1 MRTLS
6 RLTSKRPRR
15 PNKTGKV
22 IPFPDLDARGVE
34 DLINR
39 SRMSTENRQIARLY
53 LIEGK
58 NLVEIGVDDLVRL
71 DRSTV
76 GKHIRREILPELER
90 VRNIG

>member
-1 MRTLS
+1 M
-6 RLTSKRPRR
+6 TSKRPRR

-22 IPFPDLDARGVE
+22 IPFPDLDARVVE

-76 GKHIRREILPELER
+76 GKHIRRDILPELER

>member
-1 MRTLS
+1 M
-6 RLTSKRPRR
+6 TSKRPRR

-76 GKHIRREILPELER
+76 GKHIRRDILPELER

>member
-1 MRTLS
+1 MLS
-6 RLTSKRPRR
+6 RLRLKRPRR
-15 PNKTGKV
+15 LNKTGKA

-34 DLINR
+34 ELINR

-76 GKHIRREILPELER
+76 GKHLRRDILPELER
-90 VRNIG
+90 VRKIG

>member
-1 MRTLS
+1 M
-6 RLTSKRPRR
+6 
-15 PNKTGKV
+15 

-76 GKHIRREILPELER
+76 GKHLRRDILPELER

>member
-1 MRTLS
+1 M
-6 RLTSKRPRR
+6 
-15 PNKTGKV
+15 